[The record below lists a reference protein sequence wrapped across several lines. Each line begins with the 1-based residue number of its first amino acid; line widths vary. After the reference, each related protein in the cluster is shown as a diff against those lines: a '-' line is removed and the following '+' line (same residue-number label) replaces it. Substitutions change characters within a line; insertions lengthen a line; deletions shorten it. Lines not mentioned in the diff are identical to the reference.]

1 MFARKPDKYVL
12 KAMEK
17 SQMYGIKRTALRK
30 LDIISV
36 FLLRS
41 YQVSLNLILKLVA
54 VQKKT
59 RNEVKMR

>member
-41 YQVSLNLILKLVA
+41 Y
-54 VQKKT
+54 
-59 RNEVKMR
+59 